1 MLLFNLNTRNFRP
14 MYISNT
20 TKNEFD
26 AIVVGSGISGGWAAK
41 ELCESGLKTL
51 VLERGRMVKHIED
64 YPTMHKD
71 PWDLPHSGKTP
82 SEIVEKHY
90 SKQSRWGFDETN
102 RHFYNKDSEHD
113 YDEIKP
119 FDWIRGKQIGGRSL
133 IWGRQTYRW
142 SDLDFEANAKDGYG
156 VDWPIRY
163 KDIAPWYSHVEK
175 FIGVSGE
182 ALNLPQL
189 PDSEFLP
196 PMELNCLEEHVKN
209 TLSERY
215 DDRIMTIGRVAHIT
229 KGNKEGAGRSAC
241 QFRNRCTRGCPFGS
255 YFSSNS
261 STLPYAEATGNLTL
275 RPDSIFSEV
284 IYDPKTQKATGV
296 RVIDAHTKEV
306 VEFKSKIIFLCASAM
321 ASTAILMQSKS
332 DRFPNGMGN
341 DSGELGHNIMDH
353 QLGSG
358 ASGRFDGFE
367 DQYYTGR
374 RPNGFYIPRFRNLGP
389 QSEKVDFL
397 RGYGYQGGASRGD
410 WSQVIAEHSYG
421 KALKKEIIEPGN
433 WKIGMGGFGEVL
445 PYHENKMTLNYDKL
459 DQYGLPTITFDAEF
473 KENEKKMKEDWKTQA
488 AEMLEAAGCKDISIH
503 DSNAP
508 IGKGI
513 HEMGTARMGKDPKT
527 SVLNRFNQVHA
538 VSNVFVT
545 DGACMTSA
553 ANQNPSLT
561 YMALTARAA
570 DHAVKELKKM
580 NL

>member
-1 MLLFNLNTRNFRP
+1 MHFNKTDQVQ
-14 MYISNT
+14 Y
-20 TKNEFD
+20 D

-41 ELCESGLKTL
+41 ELCEADLKTL

-71 PWDLPHSGKTP
+71 PWDLPHGGKTP
-82 SEIVEKHY
+82 NEIVEKHY
-90 SKQSRWGFDETN
+90 DKQKRWGFDETN
-102 RHFYNKDSEHD
+102 RHFYNKDSQHD
-113 YDEIKP
+113 YDEVKP
-119 FDWIRGKQIGGRSL
+119 FDWIRGKQVGGRSL
-133 IWGRQTYRW
+133 IWGRQSYRW

-163 KDIAPWYSHVEK
+163 RDIAPWYSHVEK

-196 PMELNCLEEHVKN
+196 PMELNCLEKHFKD
-209 TLSERY
+209 TLTEKYR
-215 DDRIMTIGRVAHIT
+215 DRIMTIGRVAHIT
-229 KGNKEGAGRSAC
+229 KGNKKGAGRSAC
-241 QFRNRCTRGCPFGS
+241 QYRNRCGRGCPFGG

-261 STLPYAEATGNLTL
+261 STLPYAEATGNLTI
-275 RPDSIFSEV
+275 RPDSVVSEV
-284 IYDPKTQKATGV
+284 IYDPKTQKAKGV
-296 RVIDAHTKEV
+296 MVVDALTKEV
-306 VEFKSKIIFLCASAM
+306 IEFNSKIVFLCASSM

-358 ASGRFDGFE
+358 ANGKYEGFE

-389 QSEKVDFL
+389 KSEKVDFL
-397 RGYGYQGGASRGD
+397 RGYGYQGGASRSD
-410 WSQVIAEHSYG
+410 WTEVVAEYAYG
-421 KALKKEIIEPGN
+421 KSLKRELIEPGS
-433 WKIGMGGFGEVL
+433 WRMGMGGFGEVL

-459 DQYGLPTITFDAEF
+459 DAYGLPTITFDAEF
-473 KENEKKMKEDWKTQA
+473 KENEKKMKEDWKVQA
-488 AEMLEAAGCKDISIH
+488 AEMLEAAGCKDVQIT

-527 SVLNRFNQVHA
+527 SVLNRYNQVHA

-545 DGACMTSA
+545 DGACMTSS

-570 DHAVKELKKM
+570 NHAIEELKK
-580 NL
+580 